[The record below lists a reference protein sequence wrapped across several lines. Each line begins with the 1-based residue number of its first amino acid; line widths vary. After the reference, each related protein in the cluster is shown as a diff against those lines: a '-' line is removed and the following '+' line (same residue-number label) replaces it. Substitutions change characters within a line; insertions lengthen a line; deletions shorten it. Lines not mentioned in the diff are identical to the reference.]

1 MTPAQTTILLI
12 YGAIV
17 AAWPIR
23 YLVLK
28 YVLSK
33 TQFLSPGS
41 PTLDAADPPLVSAV
55 IPAKDEEATLA
66 DCLASVCGQA
76 YPGLEIL
83 VIDDRSV
90 DRTRQIANEFAARD
104 ARLRV
109 LTNEHLPPGWT
120 GKTYVLQQAADQVR
134 GQWLWFLDADTVHA
148 PEFLGVMLE
157 YARAQQAA
165 LVSLLPELRCETFW
179 ERVVQPLGGIVLM
192 QSFPLHRVN
201 DDRSKL
207 AFANGQSI
215 LVKRKAYD
223 AAGGHSAVR
232 DRFVEDIGMAFK
244 VKALGLP
251 IRTVLVRNLVTCR
264 MYASLGQLIRGWSRI
279 LYDAL
284 DRNAWR
290 LAGRL
295 LDPIIFC
302 QSGHVA
308 LLAAVIML
316 LAGYPRS
323 VSPLAAG
330 TCLAASRLDVSGLSP
345 GLRDL
350 RAWFAARRLVSGG
363 QLGDRFHPAALDLDV
378 PDRSRH
384 LAWDELRCGQNEKG
398 ATVSDNEI
406 LRIIQGRLLRLPFPS
421 WSVKNLMARVPGGC
435 LRQPPRQWHT
445 GCTRECPTSPGPGS
459 NPG

>member
-12 YGAIV
+12 YGAII
-17 AAWPIR
+17 AAWPLR

-28 YVLSK
+28 SILGK
-33 TQFLSPGS
+33 TPVLSPGS

-66 DCLASVCGQA
+66 DCLASVCLQA

-90 DRTRQIANEFAARD
+90 DRTRQIANEFADRD

-109 LTNEHLPPGWT
+109 LSNDHLPPGWT
-120 GKTYVLQQAADQVR
+120 GKTYVLQQAADQAR
-134 GQWLWFLDADTVHA
+134 GQWFWFLDADTVHA

-179 ERVVQPLGGIVLM
+179 EQVVQPLGGIVLM

-201 DDRSKL
+201 DERSKL

-215 LVKRKAYD
+215 LVKRQAYD

-232 DRFVEDIGMAFK
+232 DRFVEDIGMACK

-279 LYDAL
+279 FYDAMG
-284 DRNAWR
+284 RKAWR

-308 LLAAVIML
+308 LLA
-316 LAGYPRS
+316 G
-323 VSPLAAG
+323 
-330 TCLAASRLDVSGLSP
+330 
-345 GLRDL
+345 
-350 RAWFAARRLVSGG
+350 
-363 QLGDRFHPAALDLDV
+363 
-378 PDRSRH
+378 
-384 LAWDELRCGQNEKG
+384 
-398 ATVSDNEI
+398 
-406 LRIIQGRLLRLPFPS
+406 
-421 WSVKNLMARVPGGC
+421 
-435 LRQPPRQWHT
+435 
-445 GCTRECPTSPGPGS
+445 
-459 NPG
+459 